1 MYKCYSDLRLKVIFC
16 YHTQGFSLRFC
27 KVILPVR
34 IHLNTFL
41 IRANVR
47 VPSCVKRGAGTEE
60 HHQFFTVLAVV
71 DKKLCSFIVPIAI
84 VS

>member
-1 MYKCYSDLRLKVIFC
+1 M
-16 YHTQGFSLRFC
+16 
-27 KVILPVR
+27 R

-47 VPSCVKRGAGTEE
+47 VPKCIKRGARTEE
-60 HHQFFTVLAVV
+60 RHQFFTVLAVV

-84 VS
+84 VSSSGIDRNITTCQESLG